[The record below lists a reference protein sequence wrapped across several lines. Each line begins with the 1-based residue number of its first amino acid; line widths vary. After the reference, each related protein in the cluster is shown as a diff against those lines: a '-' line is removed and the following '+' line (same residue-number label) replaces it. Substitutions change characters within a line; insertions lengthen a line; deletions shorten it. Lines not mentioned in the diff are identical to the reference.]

1 MPGSEMTWLSGYGP
15 TIVPLGV
22 RRFAERDHANLVQWN
37 LQPEPGGAGG
47 LVHVE
52 RHRDSLAR
60 AQASLRSPH
69 PTCESPF
76 CRSSPFI
83 AGAISTP
90 AFSSVE
96 ERLRK
101 RRNVRCIR
109 KIEHMNA
116 VRCPSQVVK
125 CIASALQRCAERQPH
140 D

>member
-47 LVHVE
+47 LVHVQ

-69 PTCESPF
+69 PDLRKPLLQIVTIH
-76 CRSSPFI
+76 CRSNLHTRAHFH
-83 AGAISTP
+83 
-90 AFSSVE
+90 E

-101 RRNVRCIR
+101 RRNV
-109 KIEHMNA
+109 
-116 VRCPSQVVK
+116 
-125 CIASALQRCAERQPH
+125 
-140 D
+140 